1 MLPYLL
7 VLGFVIFWIE
17 LEKRALNRKSFWL
30 PLVILS
36 LFAGIRSFRVGRDSV
51 FYTASFRNNLDI
63 YNFQIRKGI
72 ELGYQFLEYTLLR
85 LTNEYFWLF
94 FITALIVV
102 YCYLTIIKKY
112 SVNYWFSI
120 FLFITLGVYTFFFNG
135 LRQGLAMA
143 IFALALPYLLEKR
156 LIPYL
161 IICFLASLFHSTALF
176 MIPFYFLVNLR
187 IKPIYKILA
196 TFLGSLFVSRFLI
209 KYISASNQRYE
220 SYAAA
225 DQEGGGYVTLG
236 FYTILIFV
244 IYLIIRIYKIRD
256 KQFMQLFAFYAIGV
270 VFIIPIAMLGAN
282 PSGPQR
288 LLTYFTWTLVLI
300 LPIIF
305 KRINNIY
312 ITSSAV
318 ILFIIYFTL
327 TTSAFSNLSPYIIN
341 PIFEIF

>member
-1 MLPYLL
+1 MLPYFL
-7 VLGFVIFWIE
+7 VLSFVLFWILFE
-17 LEKRALNRKSFWL
+17 QKTLRRTAFWV
-30 PLVILS
+30 PLIVLS
-36 LFAGIRSFRVGRDSV
+36 LFAGMRSHRVGTDSGT
-51 FYTASFRNNLDI
+51 YTKDFRNSLDI
-63 YNFQIRKGI
+63 YNFEFEELI
-72 ELGYQFLEYTLLR
+72 EPGYQFLEYTLLR
-85 LTNEYFWLF
+85 LTNEYYWLF

-112 SVNYWFSI
+112 SVNYWFSV

-143 IFALALPYLLEKR
+143 IFALALPSLLEKR
-156 LIPYL
+156 LVSYIV
-161 IICFLASLFHSTALF
+161 ICFLASLFHTTALF

-209 KYISASNQRYE
+209 EYISASNDRYE

-236 FYTILIFV
+236 FYTLLIFV
-244 IYLIIRIYKIRD
+244 LYLIIRIYNIRD
-256 KQFMQLFAFYAIGV
+256 KQFMQLFTFYAIGV
-270 VFIIPIAMLGAN
+270 VFIIPIALLGGN

-300 LPIIF
+300 LPIVF

-312 ITSSAV
+312 ITSLAV